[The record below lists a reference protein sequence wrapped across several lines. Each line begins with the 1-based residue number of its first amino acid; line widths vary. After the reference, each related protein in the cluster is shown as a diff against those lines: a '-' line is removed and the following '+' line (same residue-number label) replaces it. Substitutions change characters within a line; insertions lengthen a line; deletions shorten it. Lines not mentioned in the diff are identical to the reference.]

1 MEKSKHLG
9 LHIDPDTHA
18 KLQYIAKY
26 YGRSI
31 SGQVLFLVRECIRG
45 FERENGEIDVNE
57 EPR

>member
-18 KLQYIAKY
+18 NLQYIAKY

-57 EPR
+57 ESR